1 MAGGK
6 KNVLQTRPDG
16 KECFECAQTGF
27 QIRKRVFFDHEFLK
41 THGLVS
47 MLGHLSFIDWN
58 SALAYCQKQNRDGK
72 MEENK
77 FYNIMNHIRTLH
89 GLMIGANIYIPQDI
103 KTYPK
108 YMDGSG
114 PKEYIEEYPLVDD
127 QLLNGSQSVEEY
139 KSWLVAKNKDVPK
152 VLTQEQIEK
161 KKHNM
166 NALKT
171 RHTLNFLVEVP
182 ASKSEVEEEDRRVA
196 EVEAEEKKLQEEEV
210 PVGGKRKNLTKQ
222 KLSAKRRKIKDGF
235 RPVDYIAGETNSA
248 NLASKLIGGDQVQLQ
263 LTVKT
268 TKNADGEPRTTIH
281 FTNANSGAEK
291 LRFVLPGNL

>member
-6 KNVLQTRPDG
+6 KNVIQTRPDG
-16 KECFECAQTGF
+16 KECFECANTGF
-27 QIRKRVFFDHEFLK
+27 QIRRRVFFDHEFLK

-47 MLGHLSFIDWN
+47 MLGPLSFIDWN
-58 SALAYCQKQNRDGK
+58 NALAYCQQLNKDGK
-72 MEENK
+72 MEDSK

-89 GLMIGANIYIPQDI
+89 GLMIGASIYIPKDI

-108 YMDGSG
+108 DMEGYG
-114 PKEYIEEYPLVDD
+114 PKEYSQQFMDEE
-127 QLLNGSQSVEEY
+127 QLLYGSQSVEEY
-139 KSWLVAKNKDVPK
+139 KIWLTAKNRDVPK

-161 KKHNM
+161 KKQNM

-182 ASKSEVEEEDRRVA
+182 ASKIEVQEEDKRVS
-196 EVEAEEKKLQEEEV
+196 EIEAEEKKLEEET
-210 PVGGKRKNLTKQ
+210 PAGGKRKNLTKQ
-222 KLSAKRRKIKDGF
+222 KLSAKRRKINKDGF
-235 RPVDYIAGETNSA
+235 RPMDYVAGETNSA
-248 NLASKLIGGDQVQLQ
+248 NLVSNLIGSDQAQLL
-263 LTVKT
+263 LTVKS

-281 FTNANSGAEK
+281 FTHPNSGAEK

>member
-6 KNVLQTRPDG
+6 KNVIQTRSDG
-16 KECFECAQTGF
+16 KECFECANTGF
-27 QIRKRVFFDHEFLK
+27 QIRVRVFFDHEFLK

-58 SALAYCQKQNRDGK
+58 NALAYCQKQVQDGK

-89 GLMIGANIYIPQDI
+89 GLMIGASLYIPKDM

-108 YMDGSG
+108 DMEGYG
-114 PKEYIEEYPLVDD
+114 PKEYIEEYPLAEDR
-127 QLLNGSQSVEEY
+127 LLNGCQSVEEY
-139 KSWLVAKNKDVPK
+139 NTWVISKNRDVPK

-161 KKHNM
+161 KKQNM

-182 ASKSEVEEEDRRVA
+182 ASRLEVEDEDRRVA
-196 EVEAEEKKLQEEEV
+196 EIEAEEKKLEEET

-235 RPVDYIAGETNSA
+235 KPLDYIAGETITS
-248 NLASKLIGGDQVQLQ
+248 NLIGKCLGGDQVQYQ
-263 LTVKT
+263 LTVKN
-268 TKNADGEPRTTIH
+268 TKTADGEPRTTIH
-281 FTNANSGAEK
+281 FSNPNSGAER